1 MGRPGNNSEALRKI
15 RDDIVM
21 KLHVDIGQSHNTF
34 KNTKHD
40 DRTYTRAVM
49 AFVNFI
55 SLMTHYG
62 IHNLLIKHD
71 LVRKNSPEYAIEA
84 LQRVN
89 ILKISE
95 EWKMSRIPKKTRN
108 TIEAFEIPIMRK
120 KGVIG

>member
-1 MGRPGNNSEALRKI
+1 MDENYLGRLGNNSEALRKI

-21 KLHVDIGQSHNTF
+21 KLHVDIEQSYNTF

-55 SLMTHYG
+55 SLMMHYG
-62 IHNLLIKHD
+62 IHNLLRKND
-71 LVRKNSPEYAIEA
+71 LVRKNSPEYAIEP

-95 EWKMSRIPKKTRN
+95 E
-108 TIEAFEIPIMRK
+108 
-120 KGVIG
+120 